1 MATNTNSR
9 LQKLSGSD
17 FEIADG
23 QPDIRGWDVKDAQ
36 DRYIGEVDEL
46 LFDTQSMKV
55 RYIIVDL
62 DDNELDLEDRDV
74 LIPIGMA
81 ELHEKSDYVVLPN
94 ITATQLTALPEYKED
109 NFSDESENSIRNVFS
124 GAAAATGAAA
134 LFGPGSNRDDF
145 YAHEHFNDEN
155 LNQRRKQSAV
165 ADTTIPIIEEQLQ
178 VGKTTVETGGVR
190 LRSRVVETPVEEAI
204 RLREEHVRVE
214 REAVNRPAT
223 EADFKTGTV
232 EVREEAE
239 VPVVSKEARV
249 VEEVKLNKE
258 VKEHEH
264 TINETLRSTEVDV
277 EKLDKDDVQTRR
289 DV

>member
-81 ELHEKSDYVVLPN
+81 ELHEKGDDVVLPN
-94 ITATQLTALPEYKED
+94 VTAAQLAALPEYKED

-124 GAAAATGAAA
+124 GAAATGAAA

-145 YAHEHFNDEN
+145 YAHDHFNDEN
-155 LNQRRKQSAV
+155 LNQRRKQGV
-165 ADTTIPIIEEQLQ
+165 AEDTIIPVIEEQLQ
-178 VGKTTVETGGVR
+178 VGKTTVATGGVR
-190 LRSRVVETPVEEAI
+190 LRSRVVETPVEEDI

-223 EADFKTGTV
+223 EADFKVGTV
-232 EVREEAE
+232 EVREQAE

-249 VEEVKLNKE
+249 VEEVTLNKE

-289 DV
+289 DA

>member
-9 LQKLSGSD
+9 LQKLSHSD
-17 FEIADG
+17 FEIAEG

-36 DRYIGEVDEL
+36 GKYIGEVDEL
-46 LFDTQSMKV
+46 LFDKQSMKV

-62 DDNELDLEDRDV
+62 DGNELDLDARDV
-74 LIPIGMA
+74 LVPIGMA
-81 ELHEKSDYVVLPN
+81 ELHDKGDDVLLPSV
-94 ITATQLTALPEYKED
+94 TAAQLAALPEYNED
-109 NFSDESENSIRNVFS
+109 KFNDESENSIRNVFS
-124 GAAAATGAAA
+124 GAAGAAGAALTGAN
-134 LFGPGSNRDDF
+134 SNRDEF
-145 YAHEHFNDEN
+145 YAHEHFSDEN
-155 LNQRRKQSAV
+155 LYQRRRQGTTE
-165 ADTTIPIIEEQLQ
+165 DTTIPVIEEQLQ
-178 VGKTTVETGGVR
+178 VGKKVVETGGVR
-190 LRSRVVETPVEEAI
+190 LRSRVIETPVEEEV
-204 RLREEHVRVE
+204 RLKEEHVRVE

-223 EADFKTGTV
+223 AADFKEGTV

-249 VEEVKLNKE
+249 VEEVTLNKE

-277 EKLDKDDVQTRR
+277 EKLDKGDVQTRK